1 MAYPQS
7 VRGVLAHNQAF
18 VEKSRA
24 AAAERPATGRP
35 ALGLAVVACMDARL
49 ARMLPEALGLDDGD
63 AVFVQVAGASVR
75 EPYGEAMRSLLVAV
89 GELGV
94 TDVMVVGHTDCG
106 TCGMRA
112 EHLADALVA
121 AGCDRARLEAELARE
136 PRAAST
142 LEGFARL
149 EDEVARSVAAVRAHP
164 LMPDAVRVWGF
175 TIDVATGALTPVD
188 C

>member
-1 MAYPQS
+1 MAHPER
-7 VRGVLAHNQAF
+7 VRSVLAHNREF
-18 VEKSRA
+18 VEKNRGA
-24 AAAERPATGRP
+24 AAARPATGRP

-49 ARMLPEALGLDDGD
+49 AGMLPEALGLSDGD
-63 AVFVQVAGASVR
+63 AAFVQVAGASVR

-112 EHLADALVA
+112 SHLADALAA
-121 AGCDRARLEAELARE
+121 AGVDRAEIEAELARE
-136 PRAAST
+136 PRAAAA
-142 LEGFARL
+142 LEGFERL
-149 EDEVARSVAAVRAHP
+149 EDEVARSVEAVRSHP
-164 LMPDAVRVWGF
+164 LMPGSVRVWGF
-175 TIDVATGALTPVD
+175 MIDVVTGELSPVA